1 MSSSN
6 IVLLDHAEGAG
17 RRQTT
22 VLLLALVGHLTL
34 ERDASHLWKHVR
46 FGAIRVPALQ

>member
-1 MSSSN
+1 MPSSN

-17 RRQTT
+17 RRQAT
-22 VLLLALVGHLTL
+22 VLLLALVGHLTF

-46 FGAIRVPALQ
+46 LGAICVATL